1 MSIALK
7 LIHSHNINN
16 TINYSLE
23 DYKNEL
29 TQLDRDIL
37 FALIDHFKYS
47 VKDIDSYSELT
58 DEEKDIISQDT
69 WNKIVLK

>member
-1 MSIALK
+1 MAHLFRQVMKVKI
-7 LIHSHNINN
+7 
-16 TINYSLE
+16 
-23 DYKNEL
+23 NEL

-58 DEEKDIISQDT
+58 DEEKNVISEDT

>member
-1 MSIALK
+1 MKVRI
-7 LIHSHNINN
+7 
-16 TINYSLE
+16 
-23 DYKNEL
+23 NEL
-29 TQLDRDIL
+29 IPLDRDVL

-58 DEEKDIISQDT
+58 DEEKNIISEDT

>member
-1 MSIALK
+1 MAHLFRQVMKVKI
-7 LIHSHNINN
+7 
-16 TINYSLE
+16 
-23 DYKNEL
+23 NEL
-29 TQLDRDIL
+29 TQLNRDIL

-58 DEEKDIISQDT
+58 DEEKYIISEDT

>member
-1 MSIALK
+1 MK
-7 LIHSHNINN
+7 VKIN
-16 TINYSLE
+16 E
-23 DYKNEL
+23 F

-47 VKDIDSYSELT
+47 IKDIDSYSELT
-58 DEEKDIISQDT
+58 DEEKNIISEDT

>member
-1 MSIALK
+1 MAHLFSQVMKVKI
-7 LIHSHNINN
+7 
-16 TINYSLE
+16 
-23 DYKNEL
+23 NEL

-58 DEEKDIISQDT
+58 DEEKYIISEDT

>member
-1 MSIALK
+1 MVHLFRQVMKVKI
-7 LIHSHNINN
+7 
-16 TINYSLE
+16 
-23 DYKNEL
+23 NEL

-47 VKDIDSYSELT
+47 IKDIDSYSELT
-58 DEEKDIISQDT
+58 DEEKNIISEDT

>member
-1 MSIALK
+1 MVHLFRQVMKVKI
-7 LIHSHNINN
+7 
-16 TINYSLE
+16 
-23 DYKNEL
+23 NEL

-58 DEEKDIISQDT
+58 DGEKNIISEDT

>member
-1 MSIALK
+1 MVHLFRQVMKVKI
-7 LIHSHNINN
+7 
-16 TINYSLE
+16 
-23 DYKNEL
+23 NEL

-58 DEEKDIISQDT
+58 DEEKNIISEDT

>member
-1 MSIALK
+1 MIYLFRQVMK
-7 LIHSHNINN
+7 VKI
-16 TINYSLE
+16 
-23 DYKNEL
+23 NEL

-47 VKDIDSYSELT
+47 VKDINSYSELT
-58 DEEKDIISQDT
+58 DEEKDIISEDT

>member
-1 MSIALK
+1 MVHLFRQVMKVKI
-7 LIHSHNINN
+7 
-16 TINYSLE
+16 
-23 DYKNEL
+23 NEL

-37 FALIDHFKYS
+37 FALIDHFKYF

-58 DEEKDIISQDT
+58 DEEKDIISEDT

>member
-1 MSIALK
+1 MAHLFRQVMK
-7 LIHSHNINN
+7 VKINE
-16 TINYSLE
+16 I
-23 DYKNEL
+23 

-58 DEEKDIISQDT
+58 DEEKDIISEDT

>member
-1 MSIALK
+1 MAHLFRQVMKVKI
-7 LIHSHNINN
+7 
-16 TINYSLE
+16 
-23 DYKNEL
+23 NEL

-58 DEEKDIISQDT
+58 DEEKNIISEDT

>member
-1 MSIALK
+1 MKVRI
-7 LIHSHNINN
+7 
-16 TINYSLE
+16 
-23 DYKNEL
+23 NEL
-29 TQLDRDIL
+29 ILLDRDVL

-58 DEEKDIISQDT
+58 DEEKNIISEDT

>member
-1 MSIALK
+1 MK
-7 LIHSHNINN
+7 VKIN
-16 TINYSLE
+16 E
-23 DYKNEL
+23 P

-58 DEEKDIISQDT
+58 DEEKNIISEDT

>member
-1 MSIALK
+1 MVHLFRQVMKVKI
-7 LIHSHNINN
+7 
-16 TINYSLE
+16 
-23 DYKNEL
+23 NEL

-58 DEEKDIISQDT
+58 DEEKDIISEDT
-69 WNKIVLK
+69 WNKIILK

>member
-1 MSIALK
+1 MVHLFRQVMKVKI
-7 LIHSHNINN
+7 
-16 TINYSLE
+16 
-23 DYKNEL
+23 NEL

-47 VKDIDSYSELT
+47 VKDINSYSELT
-58 DEEKDIISQDT
+58 DEEKNIISEDT

>member
-1 MSIALK
+1 MVHLFRQVMKVKI
-7 LIHSHNINN
+7 
-16 TINYSLE
+16 
-23 DYKNEL
+23 NEL

-37 FALIDHFKYS
+37 FALIDHFRYS

-58 DEEKDIISQDT
+58 NEEKNLISEDT

>member
-1 MSIALK
+1 MAHLFRQVMKVKI
-7 LIHSHNINN
+7 
-16 TINYSLE
+16 
-23 DYKNEL
+23 NEL

-58 DEEKDIISQDT
+58 DEEKYIISEDT
-69 WNKIVLK
+69 WNKMLPKQRESELNCLS

>member
-1 MSIALK
+1 MAHLFRQVMKVKI
-7 LIHSHNINN
+7 
-16 TINYSLE
+16 
-23 DYKNEL
+23 NEL
-29 TQLDRDIL
+29 TQLDIDIL

-58 DEEKDIISQDT
+58 DEEKDIISEDT

>member
-1 MSIALK
+1 MAHLFRQVMK
-7 LIHSHNINN
+7 V
-16 TINYSLE
+16 
-23 DYKNEL
+23 KFNEL

-58 DEEKDIISQDT
+58 DEEKNIISEDT

>member
-1 MSIALK
+1 MVYLFRQVMKVKI
-7 LIHSHNINN
+7 
-16 TINYSLE
+16 
-23 DYKNEL
+23 NEL

-47 VKDIDSYSELT
+47 AKDINSYSELT
-58 DEEKDIISQDT
+58 DEEKDIISEDT

>member
-1 MSIALK
+1 MAHLFRQVMKIK
-7 LIHSHNINN
+7 I
-16 TINYSLE
+16 
-23 DYKNEL
+23 NEL

-58 DEEKDIISQDT
+58 DEEKDIISEDT

>member
-1 MSIALK
+1 MVHLFRQVMKVKI
-7 LIHSHNINN
+7 
-16 TINYSLE
+16 
-23 DYKNEL
+23 NEL

-58 DEEKDIISQDT
+58 DEEKYIISEDT